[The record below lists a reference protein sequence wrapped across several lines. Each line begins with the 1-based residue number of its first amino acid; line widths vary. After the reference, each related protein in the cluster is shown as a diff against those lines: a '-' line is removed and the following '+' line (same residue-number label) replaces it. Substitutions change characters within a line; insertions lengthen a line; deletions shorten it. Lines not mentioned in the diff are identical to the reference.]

1 MPDPSLYAGREQ
13 TYVKHFFLKRYLE
26 RVAYNIYSFQD
37 DFAYV
42 DGFSGPWKSAAESY
56 EDTSFSIALEQLR
69 AVRSG
74 VKDRRSKDVKF
85 RCQFVEKD
93 NRAFAELKATVEGIS
108 DVTVELIK
116 GEFEDHIADVQRFVG
131 RSFSLIFIDPTGWTG
146 YPLQKITPL
155 LKLKGEVLINFMSDF
170 INRFIED
177 PRPHI
182 AAGFDDLFGAAWYD
196 EWKAL
201 HDTGMTREAAAIR
214 VYTERLKKAG
224 NYAFVTSTRILKPAS
239 DRAYFYLIYATRH
252 RKGIQEFRGI
262 EQKAVALQERLRN
275 DVKYQTVLTRT
286 GQPSLFGAA
295 VMDTAVATY
304 EDERKTQHKIA
315 LQKLTHLVK
324 TRPRGIKYEDLIGP
338 VMETPLTWESDL
350 KGWLK
355 QLGADGKIEIVGM
368 GPRERTPK
376 AGHLIVPTTI
386 L

>member
-13 TYVKHFFLKRYLE
+13 TYVKHFFLEQYLE
-26 RVAYNIYSFQD
+26 RVAYNIFSFKN
-37 DFAYV
+37 DFVYV
-42 DGFSGPWKSAAESY
+42 DGFSGPWKSEAEDY
-56 EDTSFSIALEQLR
+56 KDTSFSLALKQLR

-74 VKDRRSKDVKF
+74 VKDRRGKDVTF

-93 NRAFAELKATVEGIS
+93 NRAFAGLKEAVEGIS
-108 DVTVELIK
+108 DVPIDLIK
-116 GEFEDHIADVQRFVG
+116 GEFEAHVAEVQKFVG
-131 RSFSLIFIDPTGWTG
+131 NSFSLIFIDPTGWTG

-170 INRFIED
+170 ITRFIDD
-177 PRPHI
+177 PRPNI

-201 HDTGMTREAAAIR
+201 HDAGMTREAAAIR

-224 NYAFVTSTRILKPAS
+224 NYAFVTYTRILKPAS

-252 RKGIQEFRGI
+252 PKGILEFRKI
-262 EQKAVALQERLRN
+262 EQKAIVVQERLRN
-275 DVKYQTVLTRT
+275 DVKYQAAVTRT
-286 GQPSLFGAA
+286 GQPALFGAA

-304 EDERKTQHKIA
+304 EDERKIQLEIA
-315 LQKLTHLVK
+315 FQKLIELVK
-324 TRPRGIKYEDLIGP
+324 ARPNGIKYEDLIGP

-355 QLGADGKIEIVGM
+355 QLRADGKIEIAGM
-368 GPRERTPK
+368 RKGERTPK
-376 AGHLIVPTTI
+376 AGHQILPTSK